1 MNDADRTMQPN
12 PDHDRHVAFPDLDD
26 IPTRRATAGPPTIR
40 SRPQLSHTT
49 AFPGGRPVRRPAT
62 PVRPPGAG
70 RRWGLWVAGAAALA
84 LMLGVGGGV
93 HVGVGGGSTS
103 VSVGAE
109 PEYGYDPGYDS
120 GLGDG
125 SDSGG
130 DPAPFSSW
138 TELGD
143 PAPLGGVDPLPAG
156 RRTVR
161 SVPAGAQQL
170 RVEVVGAGPVVASVV
185 VTVGGADVLGT
196 PVAALPWVAEAPVD
210 AGSGPD
216 HSTTVE
222 VTVDQTSGTG
232 TLECRI
238 YAAGTLVSVET
249 QDGPVTCTA
258 TLPARSR

>member
-1 MNDADRTMQPN
+1 
-12 PDHDRHVAFPDLDD
+12 V
-26 IPTRRATAGPPTIR
+26 
-40 SRPQLSHTT
+40 
-49 AFPGGRPVRRPAT
+49 V
-62 PVRPPGAG
+62 
-70 RRWGLWVAGAAALA
+70 LA
-84 LMLGVGGGV
+84 VLLGFGGGV
-93 HVGVGGGSTS
+93 HVEVGGGSGS
-103 VSVGAE
+103 VAVGAD
-109 PEYGYDPGYDS
+109 PGYGYDPGQDS
-120 GLGDG
+120 GPG
-125 SDSGG
+125 SVG

-156 RRTVR
+156 QRVVG

-185 VTVGGADVLGT
+185 VTVGGVDVLGA

-210 AGSGPD
+210 AGTGLG
-216 HSTTVE
+216 HATTVE
-222 VTVDQTSGTG
+222 VTVDQTSGSG

-258 TLPARSR
+258 TVPARQG